1 MLASGRSSGSLLER
15 APDSEDPRTFYAIA
29 LRAVSL
35 LRTPLSRSLLAR
47 APRLPLMEAV
57 LNSLAAV
64 TPRRTPLYEQHL
76 ETGAKLMD
84 FAGWEMP
91 VQYEGVREEHM
102 AVRTHAGMF
111 DVSHMGEV
119 EVEGP
124 GALAFL
130 QRVLSNDVA
139 AIGLGGAQY
148 SCLCDEDGG
157 VLDDLFAYRL
167 GGDRYLLVTNSA
179 NHASDLAWLG
189 RWSRDFEV
197 SVRDVAE
204 RYAMLAVQGPH
215 ARSIVAG
222 ALGIELPARMR
233 VRAVRIGNR
242 PALVCGTG
250 YTGEDGVELLI
261 DPAVAAAIWAELL
274 DAGVVPCGLGARD
287 TLRLEA
293 CFHLHGNDLSPERNP
308 IEAGLGWCCEEA
320 TGFVGSE
327 AIARARAEGTAEKLA
342 PFKIEGA
349 GIPRQGNPVLG
360 GGAEVGVVTS
370 GSFSPSLEI
379 GIGMAYVRSDLAE
392 PGTEVEIDVRGKH
405 RAARIASKPLYA
417 SPSSPKEK

>member
-1 MLASGRSSGSLLER
+1 V
-15 APDSEDPRTFYAIA
+15 P
-29 LRAVSL
+29 
-35 LRTPLSRSLLAR
+35 
-47 APRLPLMEAV
+47 
-57 LNSLAAV
+57 
-64 TPRRTPLYEQHL
+64 
-76 ETGAKLMD
+76 

-91 VQYEGVREEHM
+91 VSYEGVREEHM

-124 GALAFL
+124 AALAFL

-148 SCLCDEDGG
+148 SCLCAEDGG

-189 RWSRDFEV
+189 RWSRDFDV
-197 SVRDVAE
+197 AVRDVAD

-215 ARSIVAG
+215 ARAIVG
-222 ALGIELPARMR
+222 RTLGIDLPPRMR
-233 VRAVRIGNR
+233 VTHARVGAR

-261 DPAVAAAIWAELL
+261 DPEIAPAIWAELL

-293 CFHLHGNDLSPERNP
+293 CFHLHGNDLSPARNP
-308 IEAGLGWCCEEA
+308 IEAGLGWCCKEA
-320 TGFVGSE
+320 TGFLGAE
-327 AIARARAEGTAEKLA
+327 AVARVRAEGAAELLA
-342 PFKIEGA
+342 PFRIEGA
-349 GIPRQGNPVLG
+349 GIPRQGNPVLAAG
-360 GGAEVGVVTS
+360 EEVGVVTS
-370 GSFSPSLEI
+370 GSFSPSLEV
-379 GIGMAYVRSDLAE
+379 GIGMAYLRRDLAE
-392 PGTEVEIDVRGKH
+392 PGTAVEVDVRGKH

-417 SPSSPKEK
+417 SPSSRKEK

>member
-1 MLASGRSSGSLLER
+1 LPELSNTLPRVT
-15 APDSEDPRTFYAIA
+15 DSA
-29 LRAVSL
+29 LRRTSL
-35 LRTPLSRSLLAR
+35 YDRHAEL
-47 APRLPLMEAV
+47 
-57 LNSLAAV
+57 
-64 TPRRTPLYEQHL
+64 
-76 ETGAKLMD
+76 GAKLVP

-91 VQYEGVREEHM
+91 VLYEGVREEHM

-139 AIGLGGAQY
+139 AIGIGGAQY
-148 SCLCDEDGG
+148 SCICAEDGG

-179 NHASDLAWLG
+179 NHADDLAWLG
-189 RWSRDFEV
+189 RWGRGFDV
-197 SVRDVAE
+197 SVRDVAD

-215 ARSIVAG
+215 ARAIVG
-222 ALGIELPARMR
+222 SALGIDLPPRMCVAHAR
-233 VRAVRIGNR
+233 VGSR

-261 DPAVAAAIWAELL
+261 DPEIAPAIWVELI

-293 CFHLHGNDLSPERNP
+293 CFHLHGSDLSPERNP
-308 IEAGLGWCCEEA
+308 IEAGLGWCCREA
-320 TGFVGSE
+320 TGFVGAE
-327 AIARARAEGTAEKLA
+327 AVARARAEGTAERLA
-342 PFKIEGA
+342 PFRIEGA
-349 GIPRQGNPVLG
+349 GIPRQGNPVIDG
-360 GGAEVGVVTS
+360 DERVGTVSS

-379 GIGMAYVRSDLAE
+379 GIGMAYLRSDLAE
-392 PGTEVEIDVRGKH
+392 PDTEVEIDVRGKR
-405 RAARIASKPLYA
+405 RAARIASKPLYE
-417 SPSSPKEK
+417 SPSSRKES